1 MGICSSSE
9 SIQVASAKLILQ
21 DGKMMEFTNPVKV
34 GYVLQKYPMCFIC
47 NSDDMDFDDAVSA
60 LSADEELQLGQIYFV
75 LPLRWLREPL
85 GAEEMAALA
94 VKASSALMRSGGGGG
109 GGSCRR
115 KCIDP
120 IVVSGKYSL
129 GVGSGDETVGSGGVR
144 RKGRNADGG
153 GSSSSG
159 RRRKCYAVELSTI
172 EE

>member
-9 SIQVASAKLILQ
+9 SIQVATAKLILQ
-21 DGKMMEFTNPVKV
+21 DGKMMEFANPVKV

-60 LSADEELQLGQIYFV
+60 ISADEELQLGQIYFA

-85 GAEEMAALA
+85 KAEEMAALA
-94 VKASSALMRSGGGGG
+94 VRASSALMRSGGG

-120 IVVSGKYSL
+120 IVVSDKYCL
-129 GVGSGDETVGSGGVR
+129 RVGSGDDTVGSGGVR
-144 RKGRNADGG
+144 RKGRNAAGG

-159 RRRKCYAVELSTI
+159 RRRKCYAAELSTI